1 MQLNLTTDY
10 AIRIV
15 LYLAMKGGI
24 ASSIEISKKMEI
36 PQNAVLKIM
45 RQLNSV
51 GFTKTHIGIQGG
63 YSLAKPA
70 ANITLL
76 SIINTMESTTKI
88 NRCLEEDRFCSRF
101 ATENCPVRNFYCSL
115 QRELEEKLSSITVQ
129 TLLSDSQ
136 KKKERNEKL

>member
-15 LYLAMKGGI
+15 LYLATKGGI
-24 ASSIEISKKMEI
+24 ASSIEISEKMDI

-45 RQLNSV
+45 RKLNRA

-63 YSLAKPA
+63 YSMAKPA
-70 ANITLL
+70 AKITLL
-76 SIINTMESTTKI
+76 SIINTMESTTKL

-101 ATENCPVRNFYCSL
+101 ATESCPVRNFYCVL
-115 QRELEEKLSSITVQ
+115 QEQLESGLSSITIEM
-129 TLLSDSQ
+129 LLKMS
-136 KKKERNEKL
+136 

>member
-24 ASSIEISKKMEI
+24 ASSIEIAENMAI

-45 RQLNSV
+45 RKLNSA

-63 YSLAKPA
+63 YSLATPA
-70 ANITLL
+70 EKITLL
-76 SIINTMESTTKI
+76 SIINTMESTTKL
-88 NRCLEEDRFCSRF
+88 NRCLEDDQFCSRF
-101 ATENCPVRNFYCSL
+101 TTESCPVRNFYCLL

-129 TLLSDSQ
+129 TLLNDSQ
-136 KKKERNEKL
+136 KKKRGSEKL